1 MICDIICIFLDVCR
15 KIVCVCS
22 GESSA
27 RMAVKKCMRCKRVVE
42 NVMCMRCK
50 RVIVNVIVA

>member
-1 MICDIICIFLDVCR
+1 M
-15 KIVCVCS
+15 CVCS

-27 RMAVKKCMRCKRVVE
+27 RMAVKKCMRCKRVVV

-50 RVIVNVIVA
+50 RVIVA